1 MFTRDGPGQLANGR
15 CRTTELAVAY
25 HQRWEAELVFDE
37 LKTHQRG
44 AGMILRSRKPEL
56 VEQEIWGLLLTH
68 YGIRHL
74 TRIPDPARG
83 HGRVPRD
90 DGSRVR

>member
-1 MFTRDGPGQLANGR
+1 MGACGGLTGNAEAFTDPNEIPA
-15 CRTTELAVAY
+15 TELAVAY

-56 VEQEIWGLLLTH
+56 VEQEIWDFSLPTTA
-68 YGIRHL
+68 YG
-74 TRIPDPARG
+74 T
-83 HGRVPRD
+83 
-90 DGSRVR
+90 